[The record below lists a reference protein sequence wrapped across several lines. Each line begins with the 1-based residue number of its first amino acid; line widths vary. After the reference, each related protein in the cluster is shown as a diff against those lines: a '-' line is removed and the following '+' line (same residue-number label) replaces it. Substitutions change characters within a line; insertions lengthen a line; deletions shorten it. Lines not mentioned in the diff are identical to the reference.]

1 MAQRI
6 VYWFRNDLRLND
18 NEALYTAATA
28 GREVIP
34 IYVFD
39 PRQFENTRLGFR
51 RTGALRAQFQIECV
65 TDLRNRLREKGG
77 DLLIRIGEPEKII
90 AELAESYQAEY
101 VFTSKEIAPEETRI
115 ESSLS
120 KRLKISNIDIRL
132 FWMDTLSQVTDL
144 PFSISK
150 LPMGFTQF
158 KTQVKGRLKIKEP
171 LHAPDKV
178 TLPQDFEAGVIPS
191 LPMLGI
197 DPQEMTNSNIKN
209 STLPHGG
216 ETIALAKMD
225 EYIRNSPQNEI
236 DPDSFDLLTDSQLSN
251 WLSLGCI
258 SARYIYKTVTEQ
270 IAASTLTETLL
281 NNLLA
286 RDYFHWTLL
295 RFGPR
300 LFKSSGIKHEFGQQW
315 LNDTASFEKWR
326 KGETENE
333 AVNDMMRKLIST
345 GDLSSAE
352 RKTAAACLVHELKVN
367 WTWGAMYFESFLI
380 DYDVSVNW
388 GKWNNLAGVGAD

>member
-28 GREVIP
+28 GQEVIP
-34 IYVFD
+34 VYVFD

-65 TDLRNRLREKGG
+65 IDLRNRLREKGG
-77 DLLIRIGEPEKII
+77 DLLVRIGEPEKII
-90 AELAESYQAEY
+90 AELAETYQAEY

-144 PFSISK
+144 PFSVSK
-150 LPMGFTQF
+150 LPLGFAQF
-158 KTQVKGRLKIKEP
+158 QNQVKGHLKIKEP
-171 LHAPDKV
+171 LPAPERV
-178 TLPQDFEAGVIPS
+178 TLPQDFEAGIIPS
-191 LPMLGI
+191 LPKLGI
-197 DPQEMTNSNIKN
+197 DPQEMSNSNIKDGA
-209 STLPHGG
+209 LPRGG
-216 ETIALAKMD
+216 ETMALAKMD
-225 EYIRNSPQNEI
+225 EYIKNSPQTEI
-236 DPDSFDLLTDSQLSN
+236 DPDSVDLLTDSQLSN

-258 SARYIYKTVTEQ
+258 SARYIYKTVSERITPS
-270 IAASTLTETLL
+270 ALTETLL

-300 LFKSSGIKHEFGQQW
+300 MFKPSGIKHNFNQPW
-315 LNDTASFEKWR
+315 LNDSVLFEKWS

-333 AVNDMMRKLIST
+333 SVNAIMQKLLSS
-345 GDLSSAE
+345 GDLSSGE
-352 RKTAAACLVHELKVN
+352 RKAAAAHLVHDLTVN